1 MTETTLVRAEGLRV
15 GYPGGRE
22 ILHGVSFAVREGERL
37 CVVGPN
43 GSGKTTLLRAL
54 AGILP
59 YAGSLR
65 ITRHDSATDTR
76 GTEIERSKLKAREA
90 AREIGLLSQLAS
102 SWFSFPV
109 YDTVMLGRYARQK
122 PGWAASPSKDDR
134 AAVASALEACEIADI
149 GDESLSR
156 LSGGQ
161 LQRVFLARAIAQDPS
176 VLLLDEP
183 TNHLDLRYQ
192 LELLRLIDRWIDRP
206 ARATVGVFHDLSLA
220 FRFADTVLLLDEGRI
235 ADYGP
240 ARAVLAGREIN
251 RVYRMDVAA
260 SMRELLQNW

>member
-1 MTETTLVRAEGLRV
+1 MTESVLIRAEGLRV

-22 ILHGVSFAVREGERL
+22 ILHDVSFTVREGERL

-59 YAGSLR
+59 YKGSLR
-65 ITRHDSATDTR
+65 IARQTAPGAQ
-76 GTEIERSKLKAREA
+76 GTEIERSKLGAREA

-122 PGWAASPSKDDR
+122 PGWAASPSKEDR
-134 AAVASALEACEIADI
+134 AAVESALASCEIADI
-149 GDESLSR
+149 RSESLSR

-220 FRFADTVLLLDEGRI
+220 LRFADTVLLLDAGRI

-240 ARAVLAGREIN
+240 ARTVLTGNEIN

>member
-1 MTETTLVRAEGLRV
+1 
-15 GYPGGRE
+15 
-22 ILHGVSFAVREGERL
+22 VSEGERL

-59 YAGSLR
+59 YKGSLR
-65 ITRHDSATDTR
+65 IARQDGAADAQ
-76 GTEIERSKLKAREA
+76 GTEIERAKLGAREA
-90 AREIGLLSQLAS
+90 AREIGLLSQLSS
-102 SWFSFPV
+102 SWFSFPA

-122 PGWAASPSKDDR
+122 PGWAAAPSKEDR
-134 AAVASALEACEIADI
+134 AAVENALVSCEIADI
-149 GDESLSR
+149 RDESLSR

-220 FRFADTVLLLDEGRI
+220 LRFADTVLLLDAGSL

-240 ARAVLAGREIN
+240 ARAVLTGTEIN